1 MSLHDRNDAFDDSIV
16 NFGSGG
22 SMFSTIVDL
31 LQWAKSGLGDSLLD
45 TDTVKRRHEF
55 KPTDFIMQ
63 YLGIHKSDF
72 IDSAGW
78 FGHGGDAFGSTTRAY
93 KNDDTGQ
100 SFASAVNTC
109 NYSTLHAKGF
119 EILVDN
125 GQIGTSSP
133 VSPPT
138 VTPSSAPSPPT
149 SNTGNILV
157 SASLLLI
164 LAVPLFGALFTL

>member
-63 YLGIHKSDF
+63 YGLQNSQVRF
-72 IDSAGW
+72 
-78 FGHGGDAFGSTTRAY
+78 Y
-93 KNDDTGQ
+93 
-100 SFASAVNTC
+100 
-109 NYSTLHAKGF
+109 
-119 EILVDN
+119 
-125 GQIGTSSP
+125 
-133 VSPPT
+133 
-138 VTPSSAPSPPT
+138 
-149 SNTGNILV
+149 
-157 SASLLLI
+157 
-164 LAVPLFGALFTL
+164 